1 MTLTVHTIDSAP
13 EKSAPILE
21 EVKSKFGFVPN
32 MMGVFAES
40 PEALQ
45 GYLALSSLID
55 QTDLTP
61 TERQIILLATSRANE
76 CEYCIAAHTTI
87 SSMQNVPSEVVQAVR
102 DNTAIPD
109 SKLEA
114 LRKFTEV
121 VVEKRGIVS
130 DEDRDAFISA
140 GYSKRNILDV
150 ILGVSM
156 KTLSNYT
163 NHIADTPLD
172 AAFEPARWKSASA

>member
-1 MTLTVHTIDSAP
+1 MTLKVHTIDSAP

-32 MMGVFAES
+32 LMGVFAES

-55 QTDLTP
+55 NTDLTP
-61 TERQIILLATSRANE
+61 TERQIILLSTSRANE

-87 SSMQNVPSEVVQAVR
+87 SSMQKVPDDVVQAIR
-102 DNTAIPD
+102 NNKPISDP
-109 SKLEA
+109 KLEA
-114 LRKFTEV
+114 LRSFTEKV
-121 VVEKRGIVS
+121 VTERGSVTEEDKR
-130 DEDRDAFISA
+130 AFIEA
-140 GYSKRNILDV
+140 GFTKRNILDV

-163 NHIADTPLD
+163 NHIAETPLD
-172 AAFEPARWKSASA
+172 APFEPAKWKAASA